1 MTVASGFEPLEDL
14 LQGFAEATPGY
25 SAQLA
30 ILQGGQPLVD
40 VAVGEISTM
49 DLSGVYSCT
58 KAASAAVIGLLV
70 QRGQLA
76 LEAPVATYWPEFAAA
91 GKQNITVDE
100 LLTHRAG
107 LLGVDGGVSMYEYL
121 DSGALA
127 QRLAALPTMWRG
139 TSIFTYHTIT
149 MGVFA
154 EELVRRVT
162 GSSLQKIYEE
172 EFRSPNGFDF
182 YLGFPETLEDRYVRV
197 EKPLEPWPEMFVDPF
212 GIQGIGLNST
222 TGFIDNSGQQSFD
235 FFDVPNVRAVRES
248 GLAALGGVAS
258 ARGLADFFVAVPSV
272 LSPETLHEMTTLK
285 VFGTDV
291 ATGLPGAFGTIFQK
305 PRPDFDFGSWRAYGH
320 AGFNGALSYADPMY
334 GLAVGYLPVHAE
346 LTGTGS
352 RSDQISK
359 LVRQLILKNS

>member
-1 MTVASGFEPLEDL
+1 MTVASGFEPLEEL
-14 LQGFAEATPGY
+14 LRGFAEATPGY
-25 SAQLA
+25 TAQLA
-30 ILQGGQPLVD
+30 ILQGGQPLID
-40 VAVGEISTM
+40 ISVGDISTT

-58 KAASAAVIGLLV
+58 KAAAAAVIGLLV
-70 QRGQLA
+70 QRGQLV
-76 LEAPVATYWPEFAAA
+76 LDAPVATYWPEFAAA
-91 GKQNITVDE
+91 GKGEITVDE

-107 LLGVDGGVSMYEYL
+107 LLGIDGGVSMYEYL
-121 DSGALA
+121 DSQAIA
-127 QRLAALPTMWRG
+127 QRLAQLPTMWRG
-139 TSIFTYHTIT
+139 TSMFTYHTIT

-162 GSSLQKIYEE
+162 GSTLQQVFED
-172 EFRSPNGFDF
+172 EFRSPHGIDF
-182 YLGFPETLEDRYVRV
+182 YLGLPEALEDRYVRV
-197 EKPLEPWPEMFVDPF
+197 RKPLEAWPESFVDPF

-222 TGFIDNSGQQSFD
+222 TGFIDEAGQQSFD
-235 FFDVPNVRAVRES
+235 FFEVPNLRVVRAS

-258 ARGLADFFVAVPSV
+258 ARGLAEFFAVLPTV
-272 LSPETLHEMTTLK
+272 IQPATLHEMTTLK

-305 PRPDFDFGSWRAYGH
+305 PRQDFDFGSWRAYGH

-334 GLAVGYLPVHAE
+334 GLSVGYLPLHAE

-359 LVRQLILKNS
+359 LVRQLILKNG